1 MTPFARR
8 LCGTASLGAILV
20 AGIAAAQDR
29 GITFNLY
36 GAPGLLEMPI
46 ATMPS
51 DGQIATTFAAFDGNN
66 RTTFTFQITPNLS
79 GSFRYSGIEA
89 YARDG
94 KDYYDR
100 SFDLRYGLTQ
110 EGNLMPAVTIGL
122 QDFLGTGLFSSEY
135 VVASK
140 TFGDSLRVSAGLG
153 WGRLGSY
160 NGFTNPLGALSSS
173 LETRPAGFES
183 GDTGGTLTNN
193 YFRGDAAFFG
203 GVEWA
208 PNDDWL
214 VKVEYSSDDEY
225 VDSRGNALLD
235 RKTPLNYGITWRPN
249 DSYQVGLSYLYGS
262 ELAFTGTITFNPNVR
277 AYGLGLDDAPVPV
290 AVRAANVAA
299 AQSWDRAAL
308 PEAALRAQITQ
319 ALAADGFEVSGI
331 ALTDTS
337 VRVRYTNTDYRA
349 EAQGVGRAARILTT
363 VLPPS
368 IEMITLEPS
377 QAGMALSAVHL
388 RRSDLENLENRT
400 GGTQGIYDRAQ
411 ITDAGSRA
419 GLVPVADPNDPF
431 FWAISPYTR
440 LTLFNSNNPVNIDLG
455 VEARASYRI
464 SPNVIFSGALR
475 QSLMPDGADAEPR
488 YSASHPVRRFTRVY
502 TQEADPGITNLQ
514 LAYYDRPATDVY
526 SRVTVGYLERM
537 FGGISTELLYKP
549 VNARWAVGAEL
560 NYVAQRDTNM
570 LFGFG
575 NYCGPEGGSFDRCE
589 DPDDGDTVR
598 DVEADYRVMSGHLS
612 FYYDFDNGFHT
623 QVDVGRY
630 LAGDWGATL
639 TIDREFENGWKVGA
653 YATLTDMPFEDFGEG
668 SFDKGIR
675 ISVPFDYFL
684 GTPTRR
690 SQSAELSSLTRDG
703 GARLEVEGRLYDIVR
718 DGHEPIMQQSWG
730 RFWR

>member
-36 GAPGLLEMPI
+36 GAPGLIEMPI

-51 DGQIATTFAAFDGNN
+51 DGQIATSFSAFDGNN
-66 RTTFTFQITPNLS
+66 RTAFTFQITPNLS

-110 EGNLMPAVTIGL
+110 EGNLMPAITIGL

-160 NGFTNPLGALSSS
+160 NGFTNPLGLLSPNM
-173 LETRPAGFES
+173 ETRPVGFED

-214 VKVEYSSDDEY
+214 VKAEYSSDDAY
-225 VDSRGNALLD
+225 VDARGNALLD
-235 RKTPLNYGITWRPN
+235 RKTPLNFGLTWRPS

-308 PEAALRAQITQ
+308 PDAALRAQITE

-331 ALTDTS
+331 ALTDTTA
-337 VRVRYTNTDYRA
+337 RVRYTNTDYRA

-388 RRSDLENLENRT
+388 RRSDLEALENQV
-400 GGTQGIYDRAQ
+400 GGTQGIYERAQ
-411 ITDAGSRA
+411 ITDAGPRA
-419 GLVPVADPNDPF
+419 DLVSVADPSEAF
-431 FWAISPYTR
+431 LWSIGPYATF
-440 LTLFNSNNPVNIDLG
+440 TLFDSNNPISVDLG
-455 VEARASYRI
+455 LEAKAQYRI
-464 SPNVIFSGALR
+464 APNLILSGTMR
-475 QSLMPDGADAEPR
+475 QSLLPDDGEAALR
-488 YSASHPVRRFTRVY
+488 YSASHPVRRFTSVY
-502 TQEADPGITNLQ
+502 NDEANPGILNLQ
-514 LAYYDRPATDVY
+514 LSYYERPAEDIYT
-526 SRVTVGYLERM
+526 RVSFGYLERM
-537 FGGISTELLYKP
+537 FGGVSTEVLYKP
-549 VNARWAVGAEL
+549 VATRWGIGAEL
-560 NYVAQRDTNM
+560 NYVAQRDADM
-570 LFGFG
+570 LLGFG
-575 NYCGPEGGSFDRCE
+575 DYCRIREGRDICE
-589 DPDDGDTVR
+589 DPSDGDDIR
-598 DVEADYRVMSGHLS
+598 DVAADYRTLSGHLS

-623 QVDVGRY
+623 QVDLGRY

-639 TIDREFENGWKVGA
+639 RIDREFENGWRVGA

-668 SFDKGIR
+668 SFDKGIQ
-675 ISVPFDYFL
+675 ITMPFDYLL

-690 SQSAELSSLTRDG
+690 QQTTAVSSLTRDG
-703 GARLEVEGRLYDIVR
+703 GARLNVEGRLYDIVR
-718 DGHEPIMQQSWG
+718 QGHDPVLEQSWG